1 MSPRARYL
9 FKRGV
14 LLLATLLI
22 ATYLTIIIANAG
34 GFIDEILR
42 SQIRYDITTTLART
56 PGWGQLPEDVKTQM
70 ISERLTSAIRARGLD
85 RPFLERTFLYLWDAL
100 SLNLGRALFLS
111 SASGSRE
118 VRAIILERLP
128 QTVLLFTTGTIVY
141 SVAGLIMGLKMA
153 KKAGGIFDR
162 VASFFA
168 VVTQVIPPWFFGM
181 LFLLLFAYQ
190 LRLVPFGGMV
200 SVPAP
205 EDPWLR
211 LLDILY
217 HMALPLFTWVFSL
230 VGSWAYVTRNLII
243 QIVDEDFVT
252 AARARGLQESLVMRR
267 YILRP
272 ALPPIVTSIAL
283 ALVGSWQGAIITE
296 TVFNWP
302 GLGSLFYAAISALD
316 APVIIGLTVVYAYLL
331 VATILILDLAYSIMD
346 PRIRS

>member
-1 MSPRARYL
+1 
-9 FKRGV
+9 
-14 LLLATLLI
+14 
-22 ATYLTIIIANAG
+22 
-34 GFIDEILR
+34 
-42 SQIRYDITTTLART
+42 
-56 PGWGQLPEDVKTQM
+56 
-70 ISERLTSAIRARGLD
+70 
-85 RPFLERTFLYLWDAL
+85 
-100 SLNLGRALFLS
+100 
-111 SASGSRE
+111 
-118 VRAIILERLP
+118 
-128 QTVLLFTTGTIVY
+128 
-141 SVAGLIMGLKMA
+141 
-153 KKAGGIFDR
+153 
-162 VASFFA
+162 
-168 VVTQVIPPWFFGM
+168 
-181 LFLLLFAYQ
+181 
-190 LRLVPFGGMV
+190 MV